1 MFDIIFYENK
11 RGEKPVEQYIFNLK
25 NQQSK
30 DARIKFNKIIEYI
43 KKLSEFGTRV
53 GFPEVDKIGGEE
65 ICGNCAR

>member
-43 KKLSEFGTRV
+43 KNTQK
-53 GFPEVDKIGGEE
+53 
-65 ICGNCAR
+65 